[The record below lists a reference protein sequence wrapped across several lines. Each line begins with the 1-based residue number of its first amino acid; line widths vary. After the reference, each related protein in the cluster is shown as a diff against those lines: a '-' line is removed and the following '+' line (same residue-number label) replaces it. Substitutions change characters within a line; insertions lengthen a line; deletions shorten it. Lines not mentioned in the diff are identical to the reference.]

1 MSGKLIKGENGPVAL
16 DSHTGWILP
25 GKLPLQGFNTFTD
38 MFIHTYVL
46 YFNSDDLSLNFRIW
60 GNWIYWTSVKVT
72 LQKITLKTKCKKLAR

>member
-1 MSGKLIKGENGPVAL
+1 MSGKLIKGENGPVPL

-46 YFNSDDLSLNFRIW
+46 YFSSDDLSLNFRI
-60 GNWIYWTSVKVT
+60 
-72 LQKITLKTKCKKLAR
+72 

>member
-60 GNWIYWTSVKVT
+60 GNWIYWNFSESYPSENYP
-72 LQKITLKTKCKKLAR
+72 

>member
-46 YFNSDDLSLNFRIW
+46 YFSSDDLSLNFRI
-60 GNWIYWTSVKVT
+60 
-72 LQKITLKTKCKKLAR
+72 